1 MASNT
6 KGIAGMVIGITTGA
20 LAAAAAGFAA
30 IKVVQEI
37 KNDSQETTMVSPNEK
52 NFVTVRCGS
61 SHLAKGL
68 TLINVKAENENDSC
82 ELSFFAGKS
91 ANKISFNWKDDDN
104 FTFYLGEGSGKKC
117 CDISF
122 EDDDIEINYHL
133 KKSDEE

>member
-1 MASNT
+1 MANNT

-30 IKVVQEI
+30 VKVVQEI
-37 KNDSQETTMVSPNEK
+37 KNDNQETTMVSPNEK

-68 TLINVKAENENDSC
+68 TLIKIKAENDKDSC
-82 ELSFFAGKS
+82 ELSFFTGKS

-104 FTFYLGEGSGKKC
+104 FMFYLGEGKSRKC

-122 EDDDIEINYHL
+122 EGEDIEINYHL
-133 KKSDEE
+133 KKADEE